1 MREQQA
7 LPHVDSLI
15 HTILK
20 TIPYREGIE
29 RITRMDKRIV
39 REPERT
45 DERFRLRAEADMARD
60 ETHVYRIAY
69 ESAFSM
75 NSMASGSVAF
85 TIFLNSPSNARSCFL
100 PGSMYFS
107 NFWIPLTLL
116 RKQ

>member
-1 MREQQA
+1 MREQEA
-7 LPHVDSLI
+7 LSHVDSLADAFLEAVP
-15 HTILK
+15 HRK
-20 TIPYREGIE
+20 GVKGMAGMHEGV
-29 RITRMDKRIV
+29 V
-39 REPERT
+39 RESERT
-45 DERFRLRAEADMARD
+45 DKRFRLRTEADMARD